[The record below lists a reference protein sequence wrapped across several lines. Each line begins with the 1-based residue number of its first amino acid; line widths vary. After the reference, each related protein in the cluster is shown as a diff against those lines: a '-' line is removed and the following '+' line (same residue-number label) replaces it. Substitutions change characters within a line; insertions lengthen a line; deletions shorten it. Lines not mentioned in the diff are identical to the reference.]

1 MIQTS
6 PGSAIVALR
15 QPGAMIQEQVDLI
28 QQNQESV
35 LEALAG
41 SMRAAME
48 SAGWE
53 DVRVEPPELFDHRP
67 TRGRAA
73 LLAIRF
79 QGDGAHM
86 GAHHEFWSVILY
98 FEDEIFVVTAAGVDR
113 EASESVLEGSRW

>member
-6 PGSAIVALR
+6 PGSVIVALR
-15 QPGAMIQEQVDLI
+15 QPGAMIQEQADLI

-98 FEDEIFVVTAAGVDR
+98 FEDVTWVVTAMDTDW
-113 EASESVLEGSRW
+113 EILELVLERSRW